1 MAWIWA
7 AFSMGLVGSLHCVGM
22 CGPLMLA
29 VPYSATQKMN
39 ILLEV
44 FTYQLGRILVY
55 ALLGAMIGW
64 VGKGLYLAGLQS
76 FFSVAT
82 GVILLIAVF
91 LSFDLENFITRL
103 PFMEKLNTLVKSR
116 VNALWKKQGSGFHL
130 KIGMLNGLL
139 PCGLVY
145 LAIAGAVTMPNILTS
160 TLYMTSFGLGTLP
173 LLVLTIL
180 AGQRLSLSWRSRL
193 QRLYPLF
200 VAAVGLFLIVRGLEF
215 DVPRTFDFWQLSQGD
230 VPVCH

>member
-29 VPYSATQKMN
+29 VPYSASQKFN

-55 ALLGAMIGW
+55 TLLGALIGG

-76 FFSVAT
+76 VFSVLT
-82 GVILLIAVF
+82 GVVLLVAAL

-103 PFMEKLNTLVKSR
+103 SLMEKLNTGVKSR
-116 VNALWKKQGSGFHL
+116 VNALWKSQGKGFHL

-145 LAIAGAVTMPNILTS
+145 LAIVGAVTMPNILS
-160 TLYMTSFGLGTLP
+160 SALYMTSFGLGTLP
-173 LLVLTIL
+173 LLVLTIM

-193 QRLYPLF
+193 QRLYPVF
-200 VAAVGLFLIVRGLEF
+200 VAAVGIFLIIRGLEF
-215 DVPRTFDFWQLSQGD
+215 DVPRTFDFWELSQGD
-230 VPVCH
+230 MPVCH

>member
-7 AFSMGLVGSLHCVGM
+7 AFSMGLLGSLHCVGM

-29 VPYSATQKMN
+29 VPYSASQKFS

-44 FTYQLGRILVY
+44 FSYQLGRILVY
-55 ALLGAMIGW
+55 TLLGVLIGG

-76 FFSVAT
+76 VFSVLT
-82 GVILLIAVF
+82 GLVLLVAAL
-91 LSFDLENFITRL
+91 LSFDLEHFITRL
-103 PFMEKLNTLVKSR
+103 PLVEKLNTEVKAR
-116 VNALWKKQGSGFHL
+116 VNALWKRQGSGFHL

-145 LAIAGAVTMPNILTS
+145 LAIVGAVTMPNILS
-160 TLYMTSFGLGTLP
+160 SALYMTSFGLGTLP
-173 LLVLTIL
+173 LLVLTIM

-193 QRLYPLF
+193 QRLYPVF
-200 VAAVGLFLIVRGLEF
+200 VAAVGLFLIIRGLEF
-215 DVPRTFDFWQLSQGD
+215 DVPRTFDFWELSQGD
-230 VPVCH
+230 MPVCH

>member
-1 MAWIWA
+1 MTWIWA
-7 AFSMGLVGSLHCVGM
+7 AFSTGLVGSLHCVGM

-29 VPYSATQKMN
+29 VPYSPAQKSK

-44 FTYQLGRILVY
+44 FSYQFGRILTY
-55 ALLGAMIGW
+55 ALLGAVIGW
-64 VGKGLYLAGLQS
+64 IGKGLYLAGLQT

-82 GVILLIAVF
+82 GVILLIAVLF
-91 LSFDLENFITRL
+91 SFDLENFITRL
-103 PFMEKLNTLVKSR
+103 PLLDRLNTAVKSN
-116 VNALWKKQGSGFHL
+116 VNKLWKKQGRGFHV

-145 LAIAGAVTMPNILTS
+145 LAIVGAVTLSNALYS
-160 TLYMTSFGLGTLP
+160 TFYMVSFGLGTLP

-180 AGQRLSLSWRSRL
+180 AGQRLSIRWRSRI
-193 QRLYPLF
+193 QKLYPVF
-200 VAAVGLFLIVRGLEF
+200 IAAVGILLIARGLQF
-215 DVPRTFDFWQLSQGD
+215 DIPRTFDFWRVSQGE